1 MIKTILGMVC
11 TGIWIRTFITI
22 FEVFGPGYPTHQ
34 YNPED
39 GTLEEIYPD
48 DNPESE
54 DLEEE
59 EPLVTPGDVANY
71 RGIQWKLDVP
81 EQNSVVLPDQAT
93 ASSVEAIHMLND
105 HILFVIIQS
114 IFCVFWLVAV
124 VLTHYHQWVLSDTT
138 HFYDDSLLEAS
149 WTTIP
154 GIILYTILSPSLDVL
169 YFFEDPYVPEITVKA
184 VGHQWYWHYELSDIK
199 TC

>member
-93 ASSVEAIHMLND
+93 ASSVEAIQMLDD
-105 HILFVIIQS
+105 HVLFLIIHS
-114 IFCVFWLVAV
+114 IFFVFWLVAV
-124 VLTHYHQWVLSDTT
+124 VLTHYRLWVLSGTT
-138 HFYDDSLLEAS
+138 PFYAELLLEVS
-149 WTTIP
+149 WTTISGGRRLFYIQFYP
-154 GIILYTILSPSLDVL
+154 HL
-169 YFFEDPYVPEITVKA
+169 
-184 VGHQWYWHYELSDIK
+184 
-199 TC
+199 

>member
-1 MIKTILGMVC
+1 MDST
-11 TGIWIRTFITI
+11 
-22 FEVFGPGYPTHQ
+22 EVKNWH
-34 YNPED
+34 
-39 GTLEEIYPD
+39 
-48 DNPESE
+48 
-54 DLEEE
+54 
-59 EPLVTPGDVANY
+59 
-71 RGIQWKLDVP
+71 LDAP
-81 EQNSVVLPDQAT
+81 QKNSIVLQDPAT
-93 ASSVEAIHMLND
+93 ASMEAIHILND
-105 HILFVIIQS
+105 HILFIMIQ
-114 IFCVFWLVAV
+114 IVFFVFWLVAV

-154 GIILYTILSPSLDVL
+154 GIILYTILSPSLAVL

>member
-1 MIKTILGMVC
+1 MHYVWVCIKQLTI
-11 TGIWIRTFITI
+11 T
-22 FEVFGPGYPTHQ
+22 EVKPPNNQ
-34 YNPED
+34 AVKPEVTS
-39 GTLEEIYPD
+39 GQ
-48 DNPESE
+48 
-54 DLEEE
+54 
-59 EPLVTPGDVANY
+59 LVDSTEVKN
-71 RGIQWKLDVP
+71 WHLDAP
-81 EQNSVVLPDQAT
+81 QKNSIVLQDPAT
-93 ASSVEAIHMLND
+93 ASMEAIHILND
-105 HILFVIIQS
+105 HILFIMIQ
-114 IFCVFWLVAV
+114 IVFFVFWLVAV